1 MKTLAALSALS
12 IIPAALG
19 AAIYEQCG
27 GINGITATCDSGLV
41 CVVQNAYYFHTTT
54 SKTSTTT
61 KTSSSTT
68 KTSTSTTKTSSTST
82 KTTTTAKTTVTAAPT
97 GLTTT
102 LPASS
107 GYISFASVSTI
118 TGTFDG
124 HMYKYDRK
132 GSSGECQEQTETG
145 AADAVFILESGATI
159 QNVIIGKDQAEGIH
173 CNGPC
178 TLINVWWE
186 DVCEDALTILQTG
199 ANDVSYVIGGG
210 AFHAEDKIIQHNGAG
225 TVNVKNFFA
234 SDFGNMYERHVI
246 MDNVAMHDGSTGVG
260 NYGDTATLT
269 NICTNGD
276 PSDSNICCRYT
287 GVSPGSEPPKIGCGP
302 SGNTC
307 NYSTSSIGSC

>member
-1 MKTLAALSALS
+1 MKTLATLSALS
-12 IIPAALG
+12 ITPAALST
-19 AAIYEQCG
+19 AIYEQCG
-27 GINGITATCDSGLV
+27 GITGITSTCDSGRLPPPRHRRV
-41 CVVQNAYYFHTTT
+41 PQTY
-54 SKTSTTT
+54 SSTT

-68 KTSTSTTKTSSTST
+68 KTSTTTTKP
-82 KTTTTAKTTVTAAPT
+82 TTTTKTTVTAAPT

-132 GSSGECQEQTETG
+132 GSDGESQEQIETG
-145 AADAVFILESGATI
+145 EAIAVFILESGATI
-159 QNVIIGKDQAEGIH
+159 QNVAIGKDQAEGIH
-173 CNGPC
+173 CKGPC

-186 DVCEDALTILQTG
+186 DVCEDALTIEQTG
-199 ANDVSYVIGGG
+199 ASDISYVIGGG
-210 AFHAEDKIIQHNGAG
+210 TFHAEDKIIQHNRAG

-234 SDFGNMYERHVI
+234 SDFGKVYRTCGNCSKMYERHVI
-246 MDNVAMHDGSTGVG
+246 MDNVGMHDGSTGVG
-260 NYGDTATLT
+260 VNENYGDTATLT

-276 PSDSNICCRYT
+276 PSDSNVCCRYT
-287 GVSPGSEPPKIGCGP
+287 GVSPGSEPPEIGCGP

-307 NYSTSSIGSC
+307 N